1 MILTRKSIVAQYD
14 TDGSGE
20 IEFPEFCNMMSQKM
34 SQQDDAEMVKLKIM
48 RMILLVMMVKSVII
62 IIMMMVTIRN
72 RLDINGQVRLAFRTL
87 DKDGSGTIETS
98 EFKHLMTHIGKRT
111 TNTNTNTSTNINADK
126 TTIT

>member
-48 RMILLVMMVKSVII
+48 MLILVIMVSVII
-62 IIMMMVTIRN
+62 MIVMMVTIRN
-72 RLDINGQVRLAFRTL
+72 QLDMIMARFV
-87 DKDGSGTIETS
+87 
-98 EFKHLMTHIGKRT
+98 
-111 TNTNTNTSTNINADK
+111 
-126 TTIT
+126 

>member
-1 MILTRKSIVAQYD
+1 MGKSIVAQYD

-48 RMILLVMMVKSVII
+48 MLMRMMMIVVKSVI

-72 RLDINGQVRLAFRTL
+72 
-87 DKDGSGTIETS
+87 
-98 EFKHLMTHIGKRT
+98 HLVI
-111 TNTNTNTSTNINADK
+111 
-126 TTIT
+126 

>member
-1 MILTRKSIVAQYD
+1 
-14 TDGSGE
+14 
-20 IEFPEFCNMMSQKM
+20 M

-48 RMILLVMMVKSVII
+48 RMILLVMMVKSVMI

-72 RLDINGQVRLAFRTL
+72 QLDINGQVRLAFRTL

-98 EFKHLMTHIGKRT
+98 EFKHLMTHIGKHT
-111 TNTNTNTSTNINADK
+111 TNTNTNTSININADK

>member
-48 RMILLVMMVKSVII
+48 RMILLVMMVKSVMI

-72 RLDINGQVRLAFRTL
+72 QLDINGQVRLAFRTL

-98 EFKHLMTHIGKRT
+98 EFKHLMTHIGKHT
-111 TNTNTNTSTNINADK
+111 TNTNTNTSININADK